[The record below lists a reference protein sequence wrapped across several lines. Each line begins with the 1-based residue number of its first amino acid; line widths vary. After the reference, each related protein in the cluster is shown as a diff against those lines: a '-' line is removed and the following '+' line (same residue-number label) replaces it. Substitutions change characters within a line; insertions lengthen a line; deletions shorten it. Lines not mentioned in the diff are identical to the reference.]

1 MITFIKKLFGLEKP
15 AVAEAKTEAPY
26 KVEVAPM
33 VDTADIAIA
42 QLPTPVAEI
51 VPVGFADIPVTV
63 APTEAPAKPKAT
75 VKKQQPK
82 KKPAAVKAPAKPR
95 TSRAPTAK

>member
-26 KVEVAPM
+26 KVEIPAPEA
-33 VDTADIAIA
+33 V
-42 QLPTPVAEI
+42 VVKNAEI
-51 VPVGFADIPVTV
+51 LPVSFSEIPVSV

-95 TSRAPTAK
+95 TSQAPTAK

>member
-26 KVEVAPM
+26 KVE
-33 VDTADIAIA
+33 
-42 QLPTPVAEI
+42 TPVPEAVVVKNDEI
-51 VPVGFADIPVTV
+51 LPVSFSEIPVTV
-63 APTEAPAKPKAT
+63 ATEAT

-82 KKPAAVKAPAKPR
+82 KKPAAVKAPTKPR
-95 TSRAPTAK
+95 TPRKPPAK

>member
-26 KVEVAPM
+26 KVETPAPEA
-33 VDTADIAIA
+33 VVVKNAEI
-42 QLPTPVAEI
+42 LPVTVAE
-51 VPVGFADIPVTV
+51 IPVTV
-63 APTEAPAKPKAT
+63 AEIPVTVAPKAT

-82 KKPAAVKAPAKPR
+82 KKPVAVKAPAKPR
-95 TSRAPTAK
+95 TPRQPTAK

>member
-26 KVEVAPM
+26 KVETPFE
-33 VDTADIAIA
+33 DTSDIALA
-42 QLPTPVAEI
+42 QRSAPVAE
-51 VPVGFADIPVTV
+51 
-63 APTEAPAKPKAT
+63 APAAPKAT